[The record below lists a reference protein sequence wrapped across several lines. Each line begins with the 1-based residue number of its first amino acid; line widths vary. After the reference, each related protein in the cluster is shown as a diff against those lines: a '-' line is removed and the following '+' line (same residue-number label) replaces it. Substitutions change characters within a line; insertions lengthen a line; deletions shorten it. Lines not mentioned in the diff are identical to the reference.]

1 MTSNYRQQRSEED
14 SDEQR
19 LTERVVRI
27 SRVAKVVK
35 GGRHLRFNAVVVVG
49 DGEGSV
55 GIGMGKADAV
65 PDAVRKG
72 TVKARANMVS
82 VPLEGSTIPH
92 EIVSKFGGSQVM
104 LKPAAPGTGVI
115 AGGAVRA
122 VVELAGIRDIL
133 TKSRRSN
140 NPVNVVKATFQ
151 GLRSLRRPREEFAK
165 RRRLVEEMQER
176 ERVLEQRRAEIER
189 ERQAA
194 AAEAA
199 APAPTPETA
208 PAPPETVAT
217 PEAAPTPEQA
227 PANAPP
233 ETVATP
239 AAPAPETA
247 PTSAAPES
255 APTQESAPAPA
266 APETAPAPSS
276 ESAPTPAPETPGQ

>member
-1 MTSNYRQQRSEED
+1 MTSNYRQQRGGDED
-14 SDEQR
+14 GEDQR

-72 TVKARANMVS
+72 TVKARANMIS
-82 VPLEGSTIPH
+82 VALDGSTIPH
-92 EIVSKFGGSQVM
+92 EIVSKYGGSQVM

-140 NPVNVVKATFQ
+140 NPVNVVKATFE
-151 GLRSLRRPREEFAK
+151 GLKSLRRPQEEFAK
-165 RRRLVEEMQER
+165 RRRLVEEMKER
-176 ERVLEQRRAEIER
+176 ERVLEQRRAERARER
-189 ERQAA
+189 EAAA

-199 APAPTPETA
+199 SAAPTEAAPAPAAETPPGTEAVNA
-208 PAPPETVAT
+208 PT
-217 PEAAPTPEQA
+217 EAASAPTE
-227 PANAPP
+227 
-233 ETVATP
+233 
-239 AAPAPETA
+239 AAPAPEPA
-247 PTSAAPES
+247 SAAPES
-255 APTQESAPAPA
+255 APAPADNES
-266 APETAPAPSS
+266 ETTA
-276 ESAPTPAPETPGQ
+276 